1 MLDETA
7 LRRPVFREGPKVRL
21 ADGQEWTFPRP
32 WLRLYPVR
40 GDDGA
45 TNVGGGPG
53 YGPGYD
59 DLVDQLIDSAPND
72 TTGRLALQFAMATHL
87 LEINY
92 QLSDRD
98 LCRLLAIDLAD
109 PTCEERWRQINQ
121 ILLGR
126 PPKPSA
132 DGSAT
137 P

>member
-1 MLDETA
+1 MVDERA
-7 LRRPVFREGPKVRL
+7 LRRPGFREGPRIAL

-40 GDDGA
+40 GEDGA
-45 TNVGGGPG
+45 ITVGGGPG
-53 YGPGYD
+53 YGSIYE
-59 DLVDQLIDSAPND
+59 DLVDRLVESDPDD

-87 LEINY
+87 LSLNY
-92 QLSDRD
+92 ELSDREIR
-98 LCRLLAIDLAD
+98 RLLAIDLTD
-109 PTCEERWRQINQ
+109 PACEERWSQINQ
-121 ILLGR
+121 VLLGR